1 MPTMN
6 RIALAG
12 IALLAINSAMGQR
25 QPPTPAQAINNNFT
39 GLNQKVLEMA
49 QDFPADKY
57 DYRPAAG
64 LRSFGEVVIHIAS
77 GNNYGARAG
86 RGEQVKWDDLEMDAK
101 NFKSKAETVAALQK
115 SITDAT
121 ASLKATPAEQF
132 SKTLAP
138 WLAVIEHEAEHYGQ
152 LVVYYRVA
160 GLVPPESRP
169 KK

>member
-1 MPTMN
+1 MN
-6 RIALAG
+6 RIAIAG

-25 QPPTPAQAINNNFT
+25 QPPTPVQAINNNFT

-121 ASLKATPAEQF
+121 ASL
-132 SKTLAP
+132 
-138 WLAVIEHEAEHYGQ
+138 
-152 LVVYYRVA
+152 
-160 GLVPPESRP
+160 
-169 KK
+169 